1 MKQIITLLSVCLSL
15 VITQAQTPDTLSLE
29 MYLQQI
35 KCCHPVSRIA
45 DYNVLEKQFYTMAA
59 RGAFDPQ
66 LNGDFDRKSFDDKT
80 YYQHVNAGVSGFILP
95 GGIGYSA
102 GYELNAGTYLNP
114 EARTPNNG
122 LYYAGIEVP
131 LFQGMTTDS
140 RRTALRQAQTL
151 QLSSEEERKLALNEL
166 IFRAYTNFVYW
177 YAYHELEQLYVNQ
190 VRFTEERLENIR
202 SGVILGDR
210 AAMDTADARAML
222 ANWQMGLAE
231 TRSLKIKYSYMIA
244 ADLWNEDGSPRNTD
258 IMPVPKTD
266 ALLQQLNDAASV
278 SLSEA
283 PKLRLADYKTEFY
296 RLERRL
302 KAEYLKPKLNLKY
315 NFLYGTPQ
323 QATAG
328 PFLFENYKAGLKF
341 SMPLLLRTERG
352 EWRAAEVKW
361 KAAQLSRDFL
371 AREMETKL
379 QSAYLEIVQSREFY
393 ENARQL
399 SVLSRTLA
407 DAEQS
412 RFDAGDSNFF
422 TLFLR
427 ETNYINAVQKRIKA
441 EAELKLILLKPRYIA
456 GTLAE

>member
-1 MKQIITLLSVCLSL
+1 
-15 VITQAQTPDTLSLE
+15 
-29 MYLQQI
+29 
-35 KCCHPVSRIA
+35 
-45 DYNVLEKQFYTMAA
+45 
-59 RGAFDPQ
+59 
-66 LNGDFDRKSFDDKT
+66 
-80 YYQHVNAGVSGFILP
+80 
-95 GGIGYSA
+95 
-102 GYELNAGTYLNP
+102 
-114 EARTPNNG
+114 
-122 LYYAGIEVP
+122 
-131 LFQGMTTDS
+131 
-140 RRTALRQAQTL
+140 
-151 QLSSEEERKLALNEL
+151 
-166 IFRAYTNFVYW
+166 
-177 YAYHELEQLYVNQ
+177 
-190 VRFTEERLENIR
+190 
-202 SGVILGDR
+202 
-210 AAMDTADARAML
+210 
-222 ANWQMGLAE
+222 
-231 TRSLKIKYSYMIA
+231 MIA

-283 PKLRLADYKTEFY
+283 PKLRMADYKTEFY

-323 QATAG
+323 QATGG